1 MSRPGIAVADFLGDL
16 PLFNGVNSAVVARIA
31 NSSNELDAP
40 RGATV
45 FRRGQPATGMHI
57 LVSGQVKLTL
67 RSSNGDERIME
78 VVGGGQT
85 FGEAAMFLGRP
96 YLADA
101 ETVVESNLLHVD
113 RDTLLAEIRSDPEF
127 SQQVIANLSERLYR
141 HVANLE
147 ICMLSSG
154 VRRVIRYLLNHEAE
168 DRFDGALHVTL
179 PTKKWIIAS
188 SLNLTQEHF
197 SRILHALVRDDL
209 IQVDGRQV
217 CIPDATR
224 LRAYAAD

>member
-1 MSRPGIAVADFLGDL
+1 MNRSPIAAADFLAKL
-16 PLFNGVNSAVVARIA
+16 PLFKGVHSAVVARIA
-31 NSSNELDAP
+31 DSSNQLDAP

-45 FRRGQPATGMHI
+45 FRRGQSAAGMHI
-57 LVSGQVKLTL
+57 VVLGQVKLSL
-67 RSSNGDERIME
+67 RSSNGDERIMD
-78 VVGGGQT
+78 VVDGGRT
-85 FGEAAMFLGRP
+85 FGEAATFLGKP

-101 ETVVESNLLHVD
+101 ETVVDSKLLHIEREALLTEVR
-113 RDTLLAEIRSDPEF
+113 RDPGF
-127 SQQVIANLSERLYR
+127 SQTVIATLSERLYQ
-141 HVANLE
+141 HVENLE
-147 ICMLSSG
+147 ICTLSSG

-168 DRFDGALHVTL
+168 ERFDGALHVTL

-197 SRILHALVRDDL
+197 SRILHALIHDDL